1 MKIGQIRGIELKVSN
16 LLPPLFFLYFLLGI
30 WEKALIVFAII
41 LVHEIGHVV
50 VALYWGIRVK
60 TIELF
65 PFGGVARIDN
75 AHMVSLAKEITLS
88 LAGPMVNFFLGG
100 VFFFALY
107 HNLVSEEIGSFLWRA
122 TIAIGCFNLIPVWP
136 FDGGRIFRAILS
148 RFTGFFFAARFV
160 SLLGQICAG
169 GFFIYGSCAMG
180 QSLANFH
187 WWLIAGYLFY
197 INRQERKI
205 AFLSYMR
212 YLTQKEKEIGAEG
225 FLPAVL
231 LVALSAVSLKKI
243 IERLVPHRYHV
254 ICVLDI
260 NGNFLGL
267 VTEKTVINMAL
278 RGRMH
283 ITLAEVL
290 HEEKK

>member
-1 MKIGQIRGIELKVSN
+1 MKIGQIRGIELKLSN
-16 LLPPLFFLYFLLGI
+16 LLPLLFFIYILLGI
-30 WEKALIVFAII
+30 WEKAFIVFAII

-50 VALYWGIRVK
+50 VALCWGIQVK

-75 AHMVSLAKEITLS
+75 VHMISLTKEITLS
-88 LAGPMVNFFLGG
+88 LAGPMVNFFLAG
-100 VFFFALY
+100 VFFLALY
-107 HNLVSEEIGSFLWRA
+107 HNLAHRELWSFILRV
-122 TIAIGCFNLIPVWP
+122 TIVIGCFNLIPVWP

-148 RFTGFFFAARFV
+148 RFTGFFFAARLV

-169 GFFIYGSCAMG
+169 GFFIYGSWAMG
-180 QSLANFH
+180 QSLTNIH

-212 YLTQKEKEIGAEG
+212 YLTHKEKEIEAEG

-231 LVALSAVSLKKI
+231 LVALSVVSLRKI

-260 NGNFLGL
+260 KGNFLGL
-267 VTEKTVINMAL
+267 VTEKTVISMAL
-278 RGRMH
+278 RGSMH
-283 ITLAEVL
+283 LTLAEVL